1 MASIEVAGNF
11 VEFNLRTGQPAEP
24 SEATSHS
31 LARAVCPIP
40 LWDVPAEIDLAM
52 DDPVLIHTVCPS
64 TPGSATQLTI
74 MERAEIPLLA
84 PLGTASDG
92 EWVSGTRTS
101 TACGSSPYEQ
111 YPDVSGD
118 RHRDPC

>member
-1 MASIEVAGNF
+1 
-11 VEFNLRTGQPAEP
+11 
-24 SEATSHS
+24 
-31 LARAVCPIP
+31 
-40 LWDVPAEIDLAM
+40 M

-92 EWVSGTRTS
+92 EWCV
-101 TACGSSPYEQ
+101 
-111 YPDVSGD
+111 PDLD
-118 RHRDPC
+118 CLWFLPI